1 MKNVLNNAFIKSD
14 FLILYYFLLFAKMLF
29 FFRRCILKEQLMS
42 PFRGIRSGGGA
53 NHVGLYA
60 YFKAFRFTSSPAL
73 YLECDVHMCHGTCP
87 VMN

>member
-1 MKNVLNNAFIKSD
+1 
-14 FLILYYFLLFAKMLF
+14 
-29 FFRRCILKEQLMS
+29 MS

-87 VMN
+87 VMNKEIN